1 MASAEHR
8 TLSTSEN
15 ASLATHRETES
26 RHTAKRDELLRKM
39 SPEKRA
45 LFEKI
50 SALRERIGPVKF
62 DVVEALREIREDG

>member
-8 TLSTSEN
+8 TLSTS
-15 ASLATHRETES
+15 ASTSPAKPREAES
-26 RHTAKRDELLRKM
+26 KHETKRDELVRRM

-50 SALRERIGPVKF
+50 SALRKRIGPVKF